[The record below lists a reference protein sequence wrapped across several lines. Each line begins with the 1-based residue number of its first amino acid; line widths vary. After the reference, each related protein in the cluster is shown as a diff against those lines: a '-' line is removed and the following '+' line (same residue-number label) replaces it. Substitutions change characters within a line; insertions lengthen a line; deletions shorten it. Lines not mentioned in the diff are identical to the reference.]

1 MTMINHGTVKYLVE
15 LAQEIRKQK
24 ESLQR
29 LEIDLR
35 RQVFKEIQNHPNDAI
50 NIDLLLKL
58 LEDDDG

>member
-24 ESLQR
+24 ESFQR

>member
-1 MTMINHGTVKYLVE
+1 VE